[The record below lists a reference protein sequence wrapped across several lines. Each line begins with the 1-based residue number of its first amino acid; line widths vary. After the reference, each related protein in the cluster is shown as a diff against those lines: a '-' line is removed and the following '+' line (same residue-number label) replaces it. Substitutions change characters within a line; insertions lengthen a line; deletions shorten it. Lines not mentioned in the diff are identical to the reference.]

1 MKNANTQICMSSGT
15 CEAHAFDRNPLMESS
30 KSRLDRLIDRSMSD
44 RYSQWFRDALDEIP
58 GCFLITD
65 PSIPGHPIVFASRGF
80 LGLTGYAEAE
90 VLGRNGRV
98 FQGPKTNRRSVAAI
112 REAIREERTV
122 QIGLLNYRKDGT
134 PYEVWFH
141 LCPVFGEE
149 DGKVVHFV
157 AVQVPMSRKGRG
169 TRRRSSGEKCCGS
182 CRREVLL
189 EMIGELGGD
198 QMFLDSDDKGLGSED
213 LCEATEEDKQKAAS
227 VINDLLSA
235 LTRYSKLTGRHVTRK
250 KCSSLAGI
258 IPLGTSLTI
267 SLGRIKQSF
276 VLTDP
281 QLNDMPIVYV
291 SEGFLTFTGYTRNE
305 VLGRNCR
312 FLSGPDTDIGTL
324 CEIRDNI
331 KKERAFSVRILNYR
345 KDGSSFWNFLH
356 ISPVRNA
363 CGKVAFYVGVQ
374 IDESSKTEGQGLSP
388 QMRQLGAVG
397 AIKVAVRSLSAGVGP

>member
-1 MKNANTQICMSSGT
+1 
-15 CEAHAFDRNPLMESS
+15 MESS

-44 RYSQWFRDALDEIP
+44 RYSQWFRDVLDEIP

-90 VLGRNGRV
+90 VLGKNGRV

-134 PYEVWFH
+134 PYEVWFN

-189 EMIGELGGD
+189 EMIGELGGIRC
-198 QMFLDSDDKGLGSED
+198 FLIRMIKPLTNKLLFCLSEFERISEFSSPGLGSED

-235 LTRYSKLTGRHVTRK
+235 LT
-250 KCSSLAGI
+250 
-258 IPLGTSLTI
+258 
-267 SLGRIKQSF
+267 
-276 VLTDP
+276 
-281 QLNDMPIVYV
+281 
-291 SEGFLTFTGYTRNE
+291 
-305 VLGRNCR
+305 R

-397 AIKVAVRSLSAGVGP
+397 AIKVAVRSLSAGVGPCKSS